1 MKCMEVEL
9 VCDSVMDF
17 DICLFVSS
25 KPGKCQC
32 NLRPEFQLDAELLDC
47 VMVAPNR
54 QAPRHATWLDISP
67 RIKVEACYIII
78 VYNSKT
84 VKNIQLSQT

>member
-1 MKCMEVEL
+1 MTF
-9 VCDSVMDF
+9 CDSMMDF

-32 NLRPEFQLDAELLDC
+32 NLRRLHPEFQLDTELLDC

-78 VYNSKT
+78 VKQLKT
-84 VKNIQLSQT
+84 SS